1 MKEHVLYKT
10 VPSAL
15 AKGMLTLD
23 DKDMTFPLPGPSQR
37 ETRRKKNANQIPP
50 L

>member
-23 DKDMTFPLPGPSQR
+23 DKDMTFPLPGPSQQ
-37 ETRRKKNANQIPP
+37 EPRRKKMQIMVP
-50 L
+50 